1 MIFIL
6 RVRRR
11 ITAII
16 HSRNEN
22 MNIKAAR
29 FAGSFFSYIK
39 VYVLKKDILFSQG
52 HNCYIQCSSS
62 MLVSALELLVFE

>member
-39 VYVLKKDILFSQG
+39 VYELKRIFF
-52 HNCYIQCSSS
+52 
-62 MLVSALELLVFE
+62 LVKGITVTYSVPQVCL